1 MGQPQRPIVDVHLLL
16 VRNGQILL
24 TQRHGGYAAGGWH
37 APSDKVDTEESIV
50 DAVIRE
56 GFEEIGVLVQPTDL
70 RCVHTVHVQNPGE
83 QPRIGWFFETTR
95 WSGEPVNREPDKC
108 AAIGW
113 FALDGGLPDTMIPYP
128 KAGIL
133 AYHEG
138 IPFSILGWGEPTP
151 RPISPPTHPRTPA
164 PTP

>member
-16 VRNGQILL
+16 VRDGQILL

-37 APSDKVDTEESIV
+37 APSGKVDTEESIL

-56 GFEEIGVLVQPTDL
+56 GFEEVGIHVKPTDL
-70 RCVHTVHVQNPGE
+70 RCVHTLHVHNPGE

-95 WSGEPVNREPDKC
+95 WTGEPVNHEPDKC

-113 FALDGGLPDTMIPYP
+113 FALDGGLPDTMIPTRRRASWP
-128 KAGIL
+128 TAKASRSASSAG
-133 AYHEG
+133 AN
-138 IPFSILGWGEPTP
+138 PPPDRSAPQ
-151 RPISPPTHPRTPA
+151 PIQQTPA
-164 PTP
+164 PTT